1 LAQNDYQTFGDSG
14 TDGTNKLSLTNYVA
28 DNDRIYGNG
37 YTTKLLR
44 SQLVNKVLQQTSKI
58 SSAVAQFLVNNGISA
73 LDTDSSTVIATNID
87 NSLNASRNTATHAA
101 TSKTTPV
108 SADEIAIL
116 DSASSFSL
124 KKLTWGTFASI
135 FAPLASPALTGI
147 PTAPTAT
154 ARTNNTQIAN
164 TAYVDGKMV
173 LSTSVATTSGTSI
186 DFTGIPSWVR
196 RVTIIFSGVSTN
208 GTSSVIVQIG
218 SGSVV
223 TSGYLS
229 GHGIGGVGTAGYN
242 TTTGFGILAGASAAH
257 VIHGH
262 MTITLFTGNTYTS
275 SHSTGYSD
283 GAYNGAGGG
292 TVTANG
298 AIDRIRLTTVN
309 GTDAFDAGSINI
321 MYEG

>member
-73 LDTDSSTVIATNID
+73 LDTDSSAAIATNID
-87 NSLNASRNTATHAA
+87 NALNASRNTATHAA

-108 SADEIAIL
+108 GADEIAIL

-135 FAPLASPALTGI
+135 FAPLASPALTGT

-154 ARTNNTQIAN
+154 AGTNNTQLA
-164 TAYVDGKMV
+164 TAAFAMGAGVGSNQTWQDVTASRSVGTTYTNSTGKPIMV
-173 LSTSVATTSGTSI
+173 AIKGYGTQPADIVLGINGTNMMYQNIYNGTGQSGTVYGIIPNGSTYIASI
-186 DFTGIPSWVR
+186 SA
-196 RVTIIFSGVSTN
+196 
-208 GTSSVIVQIG
+208 GTS
-218 SGSVV
+218 
-223 TSGYLS
+223 
-229 GHGIGGVGTAGYN
+229 
-242 TTTGFGILAGASAAH
+242 TTKWSEL
-257 VIHGH
+257 
-262 MTITLFTGNTYTS
+262 
-275 SHSTGYSD
+275 
-283 GAYNGAGGG
+283 
-292 TVTANG
+292 
-298 AIDRIRLTTVN
+298 R
-309 GTDAFDAGSINI
+309 
-321 MYEG
+321 